1 MRLNNKMF
9 DDIYQIGT
17 DDILEFKAYLAGEWI
32 LGSELQDV
40 TSPID
45 GKIIARISKV
55 NAKQIQETLEK
66 VHEIGRDQIRSY
78 SGENRIKS
86 FLKSSLLMN
95 EALDDFVNV
104 LVYDAGKPKGNAKGE
119 TEATIERLEKTTME
133 SRRLSGDYI
142 PGDWSQ
148 DTLESEGIVKREP
161 YGITLAISPF
171 NYPLFISA
179 TKVIPAL
186 LGGNAII
193 LKPSSTDPIA
203 PLMFT
208 RILELAGFPKESIAT
223 MTISGNDADILVG
236 DRRVNTVT
244 FTGST
249 EIGLEILKSAG
260 IKNFHME
267 LGGKDPAIVLADANL
282 DKTVDELIKG
292 MIGYSGQRC
301 DAIRL
306 ILAEEDIYS
315 SLKEKLVEKLK
326 TIEPKNPLEDEK
338 AIMGPLISGKIA
350 DFVEEIYHDKDAIE
364 KGAKPLLNFK
374 RDGNYVW
381 PVIIESSKEIVQS
394 LRAFQ
399 EDIFGPLSLLIK
411 VKDEDEAIEI
421 ANSSR
426 FGLDAAVFGENE
438 VKIRKIVRKLEV
450 GSVFINSSPRH
461 GTGYYPFGGMKDSG
475 MGREGIGYSIEQL
488 TTTKTIVHN
497 FKGRGIWKYI

>member
-1 MRLNNKMF
+1 
-9 DDIYQIGT
+9 
-17 DDILEFKAYLAGEWI
+17 
-32 LGSELQDV
+32 
-40 TSPID
+40 
-45 GKIIARISKV
+45 
-55 NAKQIQETLEK
+55 
-66 VHEIGRDQIRSY
+66 
-78 SGENRIKS
+78 
-86 FLKSSLLMN
+86 
-95 EALDDFVNV
+95 
-104 LVYDAGKPKGNAKGE
+104 
-119 TEATIERLEKTTME
+119 
-133 SRRLSGDYI
+133 
-142 PGDWSQ
+142 
-148 DTLESEGIVKREP
+148 
-161 YGITLAISPF
+161 
-171 NYPLFISA
+171 
-179 TKVIPAL
+179 
-186 LGGNAII
+186 
-193 LKPSSTDPIA
+193 
-203 PLMFT
+203 MFT

-223 MTISGNDADILVG
+223 LTISGNDADILVG
-236 DRRVNTVT
+236 DRRINTVT

-249 EIGLEILKSAG
+249 EIGLDILKSAG

-267 LGGKDPAIVLADANL
+267 LGGKDPAIVLADVNL
-282 DKTVDELIKG
+282 DQAVDEIVKG

-306 ILAEEDIYS
+306 ILAEEDIYT

-338 AIMGPLISGKIA
+338 AIMGPLISRKTA

-394 LRAFQ
+394 LRAFK

>member
-1 MRLNNKMF
+1 MKLINKMF
-9 DDIYQIGT
+9 DEIYQIGT

-32 LGSELQDV
+32 LGTELHDV

-55 NAKQIQETLEK
+55 NSKQVQETLGK
-66 VHEIGRDQIRSY
+66 VHGTGRDKIRSY

-86 FLKSSLLMN
+86 FLKSSILMN
-95 EALDDFVNV
+95 EAMDDFVNV

-142 PGDWSQ
+142 PGDWSR

-186 LGGNAII
+186 LGGNAVI

-223 MTISGNDADILVG
+223 LTISGNDADILVG
-236 DRRVNTVT
+236 DRRINTVT

-249 EIGLEILKSAG
+249 EIGLDILKSAG

-267 LGGKDPAIVLADANL
+267 LGGKDPAIVLADVNL
-282 DKTVDELIKG
+282 DQAVDEIVKG

-306 ILAEEDIYS
+306 ILAEEYIYT

-338 AIMGPLISGKIA
+338 AIMGPLISRKIA

-394 LRAFQ
+394 LRAFK
-399 EDIFGPLSLLIK
+399 EDIFGPILPIMTFTN
-411 VKDEDEAIEI
+411 EDEAVDLANDSKYGLSATIWTKDIEK
-421 ANSSR
+421 
-426 FGLDAAVFGENE
+426 GNE
-438 VKIRKIVRKLEV
+438 LSKKIKV
-450 GSVFINSSPRH
+450 GMAFINEINFSFDGGDYWGGIKESGNKSSESKLMQCLMAKS
-461 GTGYYPFGGMKDSG
+461 YVVYSG
-475 MGREGIGYSIEQL
+475 SEKRSGWY
-488 TTTKTIVHN
+488 
-497 FKGRGIWKYI
+497 